1 MKRTGAILVSV
12 APYNVL
18 LTGVLLLILSTSSKR
33 LFVVRAEKIKS
44 HTASPSSLL
53 RPNFDDITKLKKQ
66 YIQSGVST
74 FASFNIY
81 AEYLRQKG
89 EFPFSGYFT
98 GFENDKMLDVIVD
111 TPAVDTK
118 NAIPTRNG
126 RVLME
131 LRPINRNSVQ
141 VKSEN
146 LKSLVQLVDHAVDN
160 PGLVTGIRQSRLE
173 NLRNFLDSNLMEES
187 TSTNQSQ
194 QQARKRRHLS
204 NFTAIYN
211 TYSTS
216 K

>member
-1 MKRTGAILVSV
+1 MKRTGAIHVSV

-33 LFVVRAEKIKS
+33 RLFVVRAEKIKS
-44 HTASPSSLL
+44 HTVSPSSLL

-66 YIQSGVST
+66 YIQTGVST

-111 TPAVDTK
+111 TPVDTK

-131 LRPINRNSVQ
+131 LRPINRSSCAGQ
-141 VKSEN
+141 
-146 LKSLVQLVDHAVDN
+146 
-160 PGLVTGIRQSRLE
+160 I
-173 NLRNFLDSNLMEES
+173 
-187 TSTNQSQ
+187 
-194 QQARKRRHLS
+194 
-204 NFTAIYN
+204 
-211 TYSTS
+211 
-216 K
+216 